1 VKLAVQ
7 FVKYVSVA
15 LLSAASDWV
24 VFTAL
29 LIAFGAPIPA
39 QATSRIAGAI
49 VSFTINKYWSF
60 RSMEHGQAVA
70 EAWRFLLLFAAS
82 YVLSLTLFSALT
94 FSGTSPYF
102 SKLATDLICFMFNFM
117 VMRMWVYRPRQ
128 SNLAV
133 NSATCEDRS
142 PRSDEPMLPTSG
154 RQVHSLSSA
163 GKANVAGEQ
172 SLHL

>member
-1 VKLAVQ
+1 VKLAIQ

-24 VFTAL
+24 VFAAL
-29 LIAFGAPIPA
+29 FIAFGAPIPA

-49 VSFTINKYWSF
+49 VSFAINKYWSF
-60 RSMEHGQAVA
+60 QSMEHRQAVT

-82 YVLSLTLFSALT
+82 YALSLTLFSALT

-102 SKLATDLICFMFNFM
+102 SKLATDLICFFFNFM
-117 VMRMWVYRPRQ
+117 IMRIWVYRSGQ

-133 NSATCEDRS
+133 RSAAREDRS
-142 PRSDEPMLPTSG
+142 PRSDKQMLPTSG
-154 RQVHSLSSA
+154 C
-163 GKANVAGEQ
+163 
-172 SLHL
+172 